1 MLVGAVTLASLPG
14 AVAPVYAEGRDSP
27 GAVAPRRVVLD
38 ASACPEVPVADLR
51 RIVAIEIG
59 DLLVGAGETA
69 SDETDRVV
77 IACGGAEARV
87 EADGPDRPQRLRRTL
102 RLDDFPGD
110 AAPRALALAAIE
122 ILAALSPDVR
132 QRIEGREAAPAPP
145 PPPSPPP
152 AASVKETVPPPEAP
166 RPSTTV
172 LAGAV
177 RRAFLTDH
185 GVSVWGARLG
195 LRRDL
200 GPRLELGVDAELARG
215 SAPAAT
221 GSITSTLGSAGL
233 VMGVRGG
240 SPRLTG
246 GVAAGG
252 RLGFARLQGEP
263 GSGTGVVGERATRAW
278 GGPLLVAR
286 AGTGGRHLG
295 FEVAAELGY
304 DLGMANGS
312 DTSAAAVAVAVG
324 GPWLLVS
331 AAIAVPF

>member
-1 MLVGAVTLASLPG
+1 MCVGALALASLGG
-14 AVAPVYAEGRDSP
+14 AAAPVHAEGGDRSP
-27 GAVAPRRVVLD
+27 AGAPRRVVLD
-38 ASACPEVPVADLR
+38 ASACSEVSVAALR

-59 DLLVGAGETA
+59 DLLVGAGESA
-69 SDETDRVV
+69 SDETDRVT

-87 EADGPDRPQRLRRTL
+87 EADGPNRPQRLRRTL
-102 RLDDFPGD
+102 RLDEFPGD

-145 PPPSPPP
+145 PPPPPP
-152 AASVKETVPPPEAP
+152 AASVKERVPPPAAP
-166 RPSTTV
+166 RASTTV
-172 LAGAV
+172 LAAAV

-200 GPRLELGVDAELARG
+200 GLRLELAVDAELASG
-215 SAPAAT
+215 SAPAST

-233 VMGVRGG
+233 AIGLRGG
-240 SPRLTG
+240 SSRLAG

-252 RLGFARLQGEP
+252 RVGFARLQGEP
-263 GSGTGVVGERATRAW
+263 ASGSGGTGERATRAW
-278 GGPLLVAR
+278 GGPLLAAR
-286 AGTGGRHLG
+286 AATGGRHVG
-295 FEVAAELGY
+295 VEVAAELGY
-304 DLGMANGS
+304 DLGMAHGS
-312 DTSAAAVAVAVG
+312 DAGAAGVAVAVG

-331 AAIAVPF
+331 AAIAVQF